1 LNRFALNVC
10 VAVVMLTG
18 CGGSQPTIGAPGEAS
33 RIATHADPGESW
45 MLPEAKSQDLLYVV
59 RGSLG
64 GASVYTYP
72 KGKPV
77 GNITGISA
85 PNGICTDVAGN
96 VFVVGTNSQQ
106 IYEYA
111 HGGST
116 PIATLDDSGNYPQ
129 GCAVDPSSG
138 TLAVAGGFPTT
149 ANVAIYKNAS
159 GTPMVYATP
168 EAGTFIYCTYD
179 DNGNLFMPGGEMFEL
194 PKGSSSFLHF
204 FVSGVE
210 EDGQPGIQWDG
221 TYIAMQETGVRRKS
235 PLNIY
240 QIQISGSTGVL
251 VDTLTL
257 TNRSN
262 NSPFRGAQFWIGN
275 GTLVSPEA
283 PNKNVGL
290 WHYPKGGKAYR
301 TIKVNE
307 VGGDLMAVT
316 VSLARH

>member
-1 LNRFALNVC
+1 
-10 VAVVMLTG
+10 MLTG

-159 GTPMVYATP
+159 GTPMIYATP

-194 PKGSSSFLHF
+194 PKR
-204 FVSGVE
+204 
-210 EDGQPGIQWDG
+210 Q
-221 TYIAMQETGVRRKS
+221 
-235 PLNIY
+235 
-240 QIQISGSTGVL
+240 
-251 VDTLTL
+251 
-257 TNRSN
+257 
-262 NSPFRGAQFWIGN
+262 
-275 GTLVSPEA
+275 
-283 PNKNVGL
+283 
-290 WHYPKGGKAYR
+290 
-301 TIKVNE
+301 
-307 VGGDLMAVT
+307 
-316 VSLARH
+316 